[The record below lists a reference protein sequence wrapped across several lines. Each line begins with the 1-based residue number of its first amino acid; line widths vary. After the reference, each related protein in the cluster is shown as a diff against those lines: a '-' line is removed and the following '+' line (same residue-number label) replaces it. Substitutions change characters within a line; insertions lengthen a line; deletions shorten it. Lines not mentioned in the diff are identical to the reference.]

1 MKVDPTLVAVAGG
14 GASWQPEWTT
24 QLAQRRPGRV
34 VVWLDHDLAGNGSR
48 YHYAELIA
56 LWRAKNPA
64 AQHVPEPRGPR
75 IANDLLAAGV
85 RASVYEWPRGTPLK
99 ADIGWLLS
107 EGTHAE

>member
-1 MKVDPTLVAVAGG
+1 MRYARRKDTNHNVMSDETYNDRRRVA
-14 GASWQPEWTT
+14 
-24 QLAQRRPGRV
+24 RPGRV

-85 RASVYEWPRGTPLK
+85 RASVYAWPKHTPLK

-107 EGTHAE
+107 EGTHAG